1 MMCLD
6 QGQKFLLPKRTKQHV
21 VRLACMA
28 SSLNGDWNVRK
39 TYNEPLLPLL
49 QDLDSQHVE
58 HGGRDFAGSTRENL
72 TRE

>member
-1 MMCLD
+1 MHGIES
-6 QGQKFLLPKRTKQHV
+6 QQ
-21 VRLACMA
+21 RLECKEDIQPVLQA
-28 SSLNGDWNVRK
+28 
-39 TYNEPLLPLL
+39 NEPLLPLL